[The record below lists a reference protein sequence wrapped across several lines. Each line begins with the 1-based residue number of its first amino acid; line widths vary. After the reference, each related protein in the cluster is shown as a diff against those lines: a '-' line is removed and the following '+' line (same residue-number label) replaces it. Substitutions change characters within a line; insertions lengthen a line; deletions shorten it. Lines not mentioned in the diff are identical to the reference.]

1 MADREPYKWITVK
14 GHHVPVYKD
23 EHGDDVFG
31 NAMPAPK
38 DRKEL
43 LDLFIPESD
52 FTRQEEYQELSK
64 RWSEIIDEDRQNAE
78 RRKELSKQLDKE
90 SSPKPKE
97 EWTTDDEITAMLG
110 LGKPKTYTEKGKQ
123 LKEEFDSLFKR
134 SQELDKQLTK
144 INDAQEDLKQHQ
156 HFKEVTAWENDMRVL
171 KGGTHNFTKGSRD
184 KDYVGFQTKTGMS
197 DYDRKDAPGFI
208 AEMSPREYLQRIT
221 YQSFGS
227 TWGRVL
233 QSVDAKNV
241 MKYVDMMASGVKFD
255 MPSMTVGE
263 AKQEG
268 RHRAMAAMLLGIKTI
283 PVYVEYPRKRG

>member
-52 FTRQEEYQELSK
+52 FTRQEEYQELHK
-64 RWSEIIDEDRQNAE
+64 RWSENIEEQDRNDA
-78 RRKELSKQLDKE
+78 RRKELQEQLDKE

-97 EWTTDDEITAMLG
+97 EWDTDDEITVLLG
-110 LGKPKTYTEKGKQ
+110 LGKPQKYTEKGKQ
-123 LKEEFDSLFKR
+123 IKEEFDKVFR
-134 SQELDKQLTK
+134 RGMELDKIHAQ
-144 INDAQEDLKQHQ
+144 INDEREELRQSQY
-156 HFKEVTAWENDMRVL
+156 FKEVINWENDMRVL

-184 KDYVGFQTKTGMS
+184 KDYVGFQTKTGIS

-233 QSVDAKNV
+233 QSVDTKNV
-241 MKYVDMMASGVKFD
+241 MKYADMMASGVKFD